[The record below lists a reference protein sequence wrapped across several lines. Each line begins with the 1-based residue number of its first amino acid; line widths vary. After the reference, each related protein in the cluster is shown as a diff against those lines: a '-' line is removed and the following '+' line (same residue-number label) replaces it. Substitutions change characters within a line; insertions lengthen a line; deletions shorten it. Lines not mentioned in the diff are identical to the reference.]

1 MRIYITRNA
10 RDGLWFN
17 YYWPSGV
24 NIEAVVAKPDKANET
39 ALKNVQV
46 DLVKASKFG
55 DGQCLNAVQ
64 SELSSLSCVSF
75 PYLFPSGGSAI
86 VMETDQVF
94 LKGDSVETFL
104 QMLNTKT
111 TLNRCLSGSA
121 LLVWPDKL

>member
-17 YYWPSGV
+17 YNWPSGV
-24 NIEAVVAKPDKANET
+24 NTEAVVAKPDKANET

-64 SELSSLSCVSF
+64 SELSSLSCVRF
-75 PYLFPSGGSAI
+75 PYLFPSGGFSYCH
-86 VMETDQVF
+86 
-94 LKGDSVETFL
+94 G
-104 QMLNTKT
+104 
-111 TLNRCLSGSA
+111 NRPGFSER
-121 LLVWPDKL
+121 

>member
-17 YYWPSGV
+17 YNWPSGV

-64 SELSSLSCVSF
+64 SELSSLPLCSLSLSLPLRGFSYCH
-75 PYLFPSGGSAI
+75 G
-86 VMETDQVF
+86 
-94 LKGDSVETFL
+94 
-104 QMLNTKT
+104 
-111 TLNRCLSGSA
+111 NRPGFSER
-121 LLVWPDKL
+121 